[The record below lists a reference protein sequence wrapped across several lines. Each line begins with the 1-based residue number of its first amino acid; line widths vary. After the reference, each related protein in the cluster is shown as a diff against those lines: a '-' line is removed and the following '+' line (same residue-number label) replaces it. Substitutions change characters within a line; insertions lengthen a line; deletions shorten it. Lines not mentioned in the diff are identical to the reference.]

1 MKQFGNVRKAFSA
14 LRKAGYFAKMNFM
27 CCQSC
32 GWAAVPSEK
41 AEKAVFFHAQ
51 DNARRKTGKSF
62 CLSWSGDGKEIVS
75 ILKAAGLK
83 IQWQGSSHQRIL
95 VAQEERNDK

>member
-41 AEKAVFFHAQ
+41 AEKVVFFHAQ
-51 DNARRKTGKSF
+51 DNEQRKAGKNF
-62 CLSWSGDGKEIVS
+62 LLAWAGAGKEIVS

-83 IQWQGSSHQRIL
+83 VHWNGSLSERIL
-95 VAQEERNDK
+95 IVPKGEK